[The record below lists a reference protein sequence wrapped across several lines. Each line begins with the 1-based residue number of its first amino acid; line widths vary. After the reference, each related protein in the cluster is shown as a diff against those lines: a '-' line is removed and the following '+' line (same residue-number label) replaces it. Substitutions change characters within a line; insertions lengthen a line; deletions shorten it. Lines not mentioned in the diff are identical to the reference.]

1 VISGETTMALSE
13 ERRKVLQM
21 VEEGKLSPED
31 GARLLTALGQAD
43 TAPEDTAS
51 ATSAAPDAS
60 LNGRQFRVRVTN
72 VATGKQKVTV
82 NIPLGLVE
90 FGLRFVPEN
99 DKFDPEMLRQ
109 AIRDGLTGRIVEV
122 FDEEKG
128 DRVDIFVE

>member
-1 VISGETTMALSE
+1 MALNE
-13 ERRKVLQM
+13 ERRKVLEM

-31 GARLLTALGQAD
+31 GARLLAALGTPDEAQAD
-43 TAPEDTAS
+43 
-51 ATSAAPDAS
+51 AAPTATGAS

-72 VATGKQKVTV
+72 MATGKQKVTV

-99 DKFDPEMLRQ
+99 DKFDPETLRQ

-122 FDEEKG
+122 EDEEKG
-128 DRVDIFVE
+128 DRVEVFIE

>member
-1 VISGETTMALSE
+1 MALSE

-43 TAPEDTAS
+43 EAPEETAS
-51 ATSAAPDAS
+51 AAS
-60 LNGRQFRVRVTN
+60 GASIHGRQLRVRVTN

-90 FGLRFVPEN
+90 FGLRFIPEN
-99 DKFDPEMLRQ
+99 EKFDPETLRQ

-128 DRVDIFVE
+128 ERVEIFIE

>member
-1 VISGETTMALSE
+1 MMALSE

-31 GARLLTALGQAD
+31 GARLLSALGQAEE
-43 TAPEDTAS
+43 APEDTAPAAS
-51 ATSAAPDAS
+51 AIPGAS
-60 LNGRQFRVRVTN
+60 LSGRQFRVRVTN

-90 FGLRFVPEN
+90 FGLRFVPES
-99 DKFDPEMLRQ
+99 DKFDPEILRQ
-109 AIRDGLTGRIVEV
+109 AIRDGLTGRIIEV

-128 DRVDIFVE
+128 DRVEIFIE

>member
-1 VISGETTMALSE
+1 MALSE

-43 TAPEDTAS
+43 TEPEDIAPSASTAAGAGMS
-51 ATSAAPDAS
+51 
-60 LNGRQFRVRVTN
+60 GRQFRVRVTN
-72 VATGKQKVTV
+72 MATGKQKVTV

-99 DKFDPEMLRQ
+99 DKFDPEMMRQ
-109 AIRDGLTGRIVEV
+109 AIREGLTGRIVEV

-128 DRVDIFVE
+128 DRVEIFIE

>member
-1 VISGETTMALSE
+1 MMLSE

-31 GARLLTALGQAD
+31 GARLLSALGQAD
-43 TAPEDTAS
+43 EPQEDVAS
-51 ATSAAPDAS
+51 AATPGAS
-60 LNGRQFRVRVTN
+60 MNGRYFRVRVTN
-72 VATGKQKVTV
+72 VTTGKQKVTV

-122 FDEEKG
+122 LDDEKG
-128 DRVDIFVE
+128 ERVEIFIE

>member
-1 VISGETTMALSE
+1 MALNE

-31 GARLLTALGQAD
+31 GARLLAALGTPDEVQ
-43 TAPEDTAS
+43 ED
-51 ATSAAPDAS
+51 AAPTIAGAS

-72 VATGKQKVTV
+72 MASGKQKVTV

-99 DKFDPEMLRQ
+99 DKFDPETLRQ

-122 FDEEKG
+122 EDEEKG
-128 DRVDIFVE
+128 DRVEVFIE

>member
-1 VISGETTMALSE
+1 MMLSE

-31 GARLLTALGQAD
+31 GARLLSALGQVD
-43 TAPEDTAS
+43 ESEEDVTPA
-51 ATSAAPDAS
+51 ATPGAGM
-60 LNGRQFRVRVTN
+60 NGRYFRVRVTN
-72 VATGKQKVTV
+72 VITGKQKVTV

-122 FDEEKG
+122 LDDEKG
-128 DRVDIFVE
+128 ERVEIFIE

>member
-1 VISGETTMALSE
+1 MALSE

-31 GARLLTALGQAD
+31 GARLLSALGQAD
-43 TAPEDTAS
+43 ESQEDTAP
-51 ATSAAPDAS
+51 ATAPGAGM
-60 LNGRQFRVRVTN
+60 NGRHFRVSVTN
-72 VATGKQKVTV
+72 MTTGKQKVTV

-99 DKFDPEMLRQ
+99 DKFDPETLRQ

-122 FDEEKG
+122 LDDDKG
-128 DRVDIFVE
+128 DRVEIFIE